1 MQCSFYYRRVYLG
14 CSGVTWPD
22 SVPVLTLIMLAFSA
36 DSVSLRVGFDITSSF
51 DSNDSLEAID
61 PEFSLE
67 GLPKKT

>member
-1 MQCSFYYRRVYLG
+1 
-14 CSGVTWPD
+14 
-22 SVPVLTLIMLAFSA
+22 MLAFSA